1 MRVFLSA
8 GVLFAASVAM
18 SGCAV
23 MKTYET
29 QLDVCQ
35 GANGLAQTAKVTKSS
50 GDAAVDAYA
59 VKQASSAVVYAADA
73 NKPCHPLTV
82 EYRSVG
88 EKPA

>member
-1 MRVFLSA
+1 MRVFLLA
-8 GVLFAASVAM
+8 GVLLAASVAI
-18 SGCAV
+18 SGCANI
-23 MKTYET
+23 KTYQT

-35 GANGLAQTAKVTKSS
+35 GENGTAQSATVTKSS
-50 GDAAVDAYA
+50 GDPAVDAYA
-59 VKQASSAVVYAADA
+59 VKQASSAMVYKADG